1 LATDLSVNGM
11 RPEHGMLVSFKDQN
25 WLVTA
30 TGRHL
35 IDMAD
40 RAVTGMPTADET
52 ARATPISE
60 GLFNALPN
68 AGPWRLPDI
77 PAGGTPNSVGLPPEL
92 V

>member
-1 LATDLSVNGM
+1 
-11 RPEHGMLVSFKDQN
+11 
-25 WLVTA
+25 
-30 TGRHL
+30 
-35 IDMAD
+35 
-40 RAVTGMPTADET
+40 T

-92 V
+92 VVGSVFMTVTDSDEQHYVVLPTGVAKVNNTTAAA